1 MHRSSKQRRQKLVR
15 RWKRALFAAM
25 CAAGF
30 ATSSFSFG
38 EELAPVRKK
47 LPTKS
52 VTPAA
57 LTREAASE
65 PAAPAVK
72 PASPATRLLGAK
84 SNVFRPIA
92 IEVTP
97 EATTENAPKAAE
109 PSPLKIVATL
119 TALPKP
125 EAKAKTIPSRLPMV
139 ESKPVED
146 SSAETPAP
154 IVAASSMARLGQ
166 KLVELKPIHEKPAEV
181 SAEKAETDLDA
192 SPLSPWMQDI
202 RNPEP
207 ELKPVAKAETPAPM
221 VAATPI
227 AAEPIAAPAPER
239 LPTPVAASTLPTK
252 LTIFERAAMPTFAE
266 ASEAEVTAAQVV
278 EGEDPQFEQ
287 KQPAEFVPPQEP
299 APIVAAPIV
308 SSPNREM
315 VVNKAREP
323 KLLVPPSKPLRGK
336 APAKSEVRIHAK
348 SESNFES
355 DPAPKPAFR
364 VEAKTEPLVLAVQ
377 NAQPGEKNAAQ
388 PPADQ
393 LPGPDK
399 DKDLKKHF
407 EVIQQTGEFSVQVHR
422 SKLLRTVKDIYR
434 TAVVDDA
441 VLEIVQFT
449 PREISLIGRS
459 QGTTHVTFWFDDPA
473 TQPVTYLVTVEP
485 DAGQV
490 AIEEKKYQ
498 MLEDMINEMFPDSKI
513 HMQLI
518 ANKLVVRGQARDS
531 EEAFQIMTLIR
542 AQGMGMGAGMGGG
555 IGGMGGGFGFGGINE
570 GQAADPLQDSATG
583 AARRSNYQIINML
596 RVPGVQQ
603 VALRVKIAELN
614 RTAARNFGM
623 NLQGHIDVGDSSK
636 ILLNSVLGNN
646 GGQSQPSV
654 LFNIDG
660 DDLSISL
667 NTLQQHGVIK
677 LLSEPTLVTLS
688 GNPATFIAGG
698 EFAVPTIVGS
708 AGLNAVTTDFRAFG
722 AIISFLP
729 TVVDKDRVRLQV
741 APEFSQI
748 NSGLTVNG
756 TPGLKVRAATTT
768 VEMREGQT
776 LAIAGLL
783 EDNINANTAGDLPFL
798 WKIIGKR
805 GVTRAETELI
815 ILVTPELVHPME
827 PEEVPPLPGF
837 DVTEPT
843 SKQFY
848 LHGDIEGNPTMDY
861 RSTVWPMLKKR
872 YKAGGPA
879 MTSGP
884 FGHGQ

>member
-1 MHRSSKQRRQKLVR
+1 
-15 RWKRALFAAM
+15 M

-30 ATSSFSFG
+30 ATSSFSIG
-38 EELAPVRKK
+38 EEFAPARKK
-47 LPTKS
+47 LPTRS

-57 LTREAASE
+57 LTREATSD
-65 PAAPAVK
+65 PAAPALTPAAVAPAVPAKSTLPRK
-72 PASPATRLLGAK
+72 PSAASPTTKLLGAK
-84 SNVFRPIA
+84 SSIFRPIA

-97 EATTENAPKAAE
+97 EAATENAPKA
-109 PSPLKIVATL
+109 
-119 TALPKP
+119 
-125 EAKAKTIPSRLPMV
+125 IPSRLPMV
-139 ESKPVED
+139 ESKPVEKTPEE
-146 SSAETPAP
+146 APAP
-154 IVAASSMARLGQ
+154 IVSASSMARPGQ
-166 KLVELKPIHEKPAEV
+166 KLVGLKPTQEKPAEE
-181 SAEKAETDLDA
+181 STEKSETNLA
-192 SPLSPWMQDI
+192 GAPLSPWMQDI
-202 RNPEP
+202 RNPQP
-207 ELKPVAKAETPAPM
+207 DVKPVAKAETPTPL
-221 VAATPI
+221 VAATPN
-227 AAEPIAAPAPER
+227 AAEPIAAPVPERPVR
-239 LPTPVAASTLPTK
+239 LPTPLAASTLPTK
-252 LTIFERAAMPTFAE
+252 LTIFERAAMPAFAE
-266 ASEAEVTAAQVV
+266 GSEAKVTAAQVV
-278 EGEDPQFEQ
+278 EGEAPQFEQ

-299 APIVAAPIV
+299 ASIVAAPIV
-308 SSPNREM
+308 SAPVVSSPKPAL
-315 VVNKAREP
+315 VVNEAPEP
-323 KLLVPPSKPLRGK
+323 KRLVLPSKPLRQK
-336 APAKSEVRIHAK
+336 APAKSEVRILAK
-348 SESNFES
+348 SETEVEA

-364 VEAKTEPLVLAVQ
+364 AEAKSKPLVLAVQ
-377 NAQPGEKNAAQ
+377 NAQPAEKNAAQ
-388 PPADQ
+388 PPADP

-422 SKLLRTVKDIYR
+422 SKLLRTAKDIYR

-490 AIEEKKYQ
+490 KIDEEKYQ
-498 MLEDMINEMFPDSKI
+498 LLEDMINEMFPDSKI

-542 AQGMGMGAGMGGG
+542 AQGMGMGGGGMGGG

-570 GQAADPLQDSATG
+570 GQAADPLQDNATG
-583 AARRSNYQIINML
+583 AARRTNYQIINML

-646 GGQSQPSV
+646 GGQTQPSV

-741 APEFSQI
+741 SPEFSQI